1 MTKGENFVMGFEAAI
16 GKEFR
21 KQLEKFCYPAE
32 ETKEECKQEH
42 LYNIIVND
50 KYGPELDKDGG
61 NRHREKF
68 GIEFLNKL
76 TPKQRESY
84 VKKETKDGPNRY
96 DIRVIVPKT
105 TSVKISG
112 FDRTFDEDVTI
123 LFENKKGN
131 FKEPHIH
138 QSSSYAAS
146 CMACVAV
153 YGIGLDTSE
162 DMIDSYKETFDKMQ
176 ESKQFR
182 LGYIGGELFDL
193 NKDFLQYKKYEEYWR
208 DVVNNKHESIQI
220 NDQNIDE

>member
-1 MTKGENFVMGFEAAI
+1 MTKGENFAHGFEAAV

-42 LYNIIVND
+42 LYNIFVND
-50 KYGPELDKDGG
+50 SYGPDKDKDGADK
-61 NRHREKF
+61 HRNSY
-68 GIEFLNKL
+68 GIGFLNKL
-76 TPKQRESY
+76 TPVQRESY

-96 DIRVIVPKT
+96 DIRVIVPKN
-105 TSVKISG
+105 TSVEISG
-112 FDRTFDEDVTI
+112 FDRIFDEDVVI

-146 CMACVAV
+146 CMSCVAV
-153 YGIGLDTSE
+153 YGVGVDTSAE
-162 DMIDSYKETFDKMQ
+162 MERAYKETFDKMQ

-182 LGYIGGELFDL
+182 LEYMAGRLFDL
-193 NKDFLQYKKYEEYWR
+193 NKDFFQYKKYEEYWR
-208 DVVNNKHESIQI
+208 DFVNTNNEF
-220 NDQNIDE
+220 N